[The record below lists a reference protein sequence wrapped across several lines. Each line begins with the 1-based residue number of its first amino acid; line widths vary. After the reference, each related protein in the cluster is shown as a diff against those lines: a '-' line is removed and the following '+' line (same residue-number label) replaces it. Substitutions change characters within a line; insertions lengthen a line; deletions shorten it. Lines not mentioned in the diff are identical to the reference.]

1 MATATIE
8 NWSENRRSHL
18 QALVVF
24 NALFGLQLVAAVLYG
39 VLFDAS
45 PASLHLFLIPFLWIT
60 VSILAV
66 WYTQP
71 VSGGPG
77 HRLFALG
84 VAFGYFL
91 LFLVLT
97 GTVGFSPSTLEPV
110 TGAYSVGIEVDRSL
124 GWGPILFYAGEWIG
138 IRIIPYQIVGYL
150 ALSYLVYSAVL
161 DVTQSATAGTLG
173 LILCPGCA
181 AAVIAP
187 VFGSIAGLSSAIA
200 LVVRYTYEISTILF
214 VVAMALLY
222 WQPSVRRL
230 RELGS
235 ESLPEITGTVG
246 LLVAGLH
253 LFHPRLGL
261 PGLIQQLQIGAVA
274 DPRPLAFTLAGLA
287 ILAGIVLVSL
297 DIGRKVVSL
306 LGMLLVLAFI
316 VGYGA
321 WHTVLEHGAF
331 WPGIEAHGHHQQ
343 GTLET
348 IGSHLLVDG
357 YALLSKLAEIAL
369 LFLLILWY
377 RREFV

>member
-8 NWSENRRSHL
+8 HWSENRRPHL
-18 QALVVF
+18 RALVVF
-24 NALFGLQLVAAVLYG
+24 NVLFGLQLLAAVVYG
-39 VLFDAS
+39 VVFDAS
-45 PASLHLFLIPFLWIT
+45 PTSLHLFLIPFLWIT
-60 VSILAV
+60 VSVLAV

-71 VSGGPG
+71 VSRGPR
-77 HRLFALG
+77 HRLFAFG
-84 VAFGYFL
+84 VSFGYFL

-97 GTVGFSPSTLEPV
+97 GSVGFSPSTVEPV
-110 TGAYSVGIEVDRSL
+110 TGVYGVGIEVDRSL
-124 GWGPILFYAGEWIG
+124 GWGPIAFYAGEWIG
-138 IRIIPYQIVGYL
+138 LRIIPYQLVGYL

-161 DVTQSATAGTLG
+161 NVTQSATAGTLG

-200 LVVRYTYEISTILF
+200 LFIRYTYEISTILF

-235 ESLPEITGTVG
+235 ESFLEITGGVAF
-246 LLVAGLH
+246 LVAGLH
-253 LFHPRLGL
+253 LFHPQLGL
-261 PGLIQQLQIGAVA
+261 PGLIRQLQVGTVA
-274 DPRPLAFTLAGLA
+274 DPRPIAFTLAGLA
-287 ILAGIVLVSL
+287 ILVGIVLISL
-297 DIGRKVVSL
+297 DVGRRVVSL
-306 LGMLLVLAFI
+306 LGISLMIAFI

-321 WHTVLEHGAF
+321 WHTVLGHGAF
-331 WPGIEAHGHHQQ
+331 WPGIEAHGHHHQ

-348 IGSHLLVDG
+348 IGSHLLADG
-357 YALLSKLAEIAL
+357 YALLSKLAEITL
-369 LFLLILWY
+369 LFLLVLCY